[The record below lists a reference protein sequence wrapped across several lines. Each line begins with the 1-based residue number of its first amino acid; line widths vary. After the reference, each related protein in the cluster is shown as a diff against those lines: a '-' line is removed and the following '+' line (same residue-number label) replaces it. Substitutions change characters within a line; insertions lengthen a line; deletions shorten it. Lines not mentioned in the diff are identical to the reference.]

1 MVALADDKLN
11 VLLSKIAGQDID
23 IADVTA
29 LELFMANLT
38 NLLIGVADIDGEITT
53 DEKQH
58 LQLSLNRLS
67 LLDGKIAQLTKLMIR
82 GIRQQRIY
90 RSLQNFQ
97 TLASPLNKHQR
108 LLLIGLGYEM
118 SAADGSVAVKELA
131 YLQRIAQALEIEAS
145 HIQVFEACLAG
156 RGDPSPKTVQE
167 VAYLLDPVRFHDLD
181 VVFTE
186 AANTLLKFLPISSEF
201 TLSNAPTKVSFKS
214 KSSVK
219 NYTELEKFKQAH
231 SQLNQIYENIYQTAE
246 QCLKKEA
253 ISESVLTN
261 LDEAWKRLQS
271 QKFRIAVVGEFSQGK
286 STFLNALLG
295 EKIQPA
301 RVTPCSGT
309 ITVLRYGDRQRVVC
323 RYKNGQEEEIPV
335 EQYQEKA
342 ALSEDVAHGYEEAAA
357 ALSDNLIEEIIF
369 EHPGLDLCKN
379 GVEIVDSPGLNEHAD
394 RTQITQ
400 NLLKGTDVVL
410 FLASAQKLFPEK
422 ERKFL
427 SDELRKEM
435 RIAKH
440 EAKETVYRTEN
451 EPADNLFVLVN
462 FMDMMEEESERQ
474 SVIKRSNQILLAGN
488 SPILAGEDR
497 IHYISAKFT
506 LKAVLQGK
514 ENEYTHSF
522 RRFVQALERF
532 LTTERGNI
540 ELRNSAISLVDI
552 IDHRLIPELERT
564 RGVQT
569 NEIQIS
575 DLATQSISEGIDQAK
590 KQIRGI
596 KTTTSRLIRIV
607 QGESDQS
614 LRQWSRQTKNR
625 VQSQRVSWSY
635 GNSRD
640 RDAIARH
647 FAALYQSTI
656 ADELDAWTQQTLSPL
671 LQQSL
676 SELDEDIAAAFQ
688 ALELRLRNIDGQ
700 TGSNLSRR
708 SSRSNASIQA
718 DLPEFSELGKA
729 SENWQDKIYG
739 VAAIGQVGAVLVGLG
754 TVLTGGILP
763 SAVAAIGVGS
773 KILGGLFGK
782 DLETIQAEVREQIL
796 QQGNEQFFNSNSTIQ
811 TKIDQRIQEI
821 FNDRKE
827 LVQKQIGEAIDSAK
841 LMLDQYEKT
850 NSTPQAEKQEFIHW
864 IDQTLESLTQQR
876 QATQGFI
883 GDGSSAAHIA
893 ESRTEEEI
901 APSMQVTN
909 TADSQVGRNSTEET
923 ENSLDEQQKTVV
935 PCPQCSQKL
944 RVPTNRG
951 HLHLTC
957 PKCDFNWDW

>member
-58 LQLSLNRLS
+58 LQLSLKRLN
-67 LLDGKIAQLTKLMIR
+67 LLNGQIAKLTKLMIR

-271 QKFRIAVVGEFSQGK
+271 QKFRIAVVGEFSRGK

-309 ITVLRYGDRQRVVC
+309 LTVLKYGDRQRVIC
-323 RYKNGQEEEIPV
+323 RYKDGREEEISV
-335 EQYQEKA
+335 DQYQTKA
-342 ALSEDVAHGYEEAAA
+342 AISKEAAHGKETAAQ
-357 ALSDNLIEEIIF
+357 ALAENEIEEIIF
-369 EHPGLDLCKN
+369 EHPDLELCKN
-379 GVEIVDSPGLNEHAD
+379 GVEIVDSPGLNEHNE
-394 RTQITQ
+394 RTQITYQ
-400 NLLKGTDVVL
+400 LLKGTDAVL
-410 FLASAQKLFPEK
+410 FLAHAQHPLTQWEK
-422 ERKFL
+422 YFL
-427 SDELRKEM
+427 AEELQKQM
-435 RIAKH
+435 RYAQ
-440 EAKETVYRTEN
+440 N
-451 EPADNLFVLVN
+451 ESGGKTDTKKDKPADNLFVLIN
-462 FMDMMEEESERQ
+462 FIDLLDEESDRQDIQERFNHFLIGEQ
-474 SVIKRSNQILLAGN
+474 PVLT
-488 SPILAGEDR
+488 GEDR
-497 IHYISAKFT
+497 IHYVSAKST
-506 LKAVLQGK
+506 LKAVLEGK
-514 ENEYTHSF
+514 EDEHTRSF
-522 RRFVQALERF
+522 RQFVQTLERF
-532 LTTERGNI
+532 LTTERGNLK
-540 ELRNSAISLVDI
+540 LRNSAISLVDI

-590 KQIRGI
+590 KKIRGI
-596 KTTTSRLIRIV
+596 KITTSRLIRIV
-607 QGESDQS
+607 QSEADQS

-625 VQSQRVSWSY
+625 VQSQSVSWSY

-647 FAALYQSTI
+647 FTALYQSTI

-676 SELDEDIAAAFQ
+676 SELDENIAAAFQ
-688 ALELRLRNIDGQ
+688 ALELWLRNIDGQ

-729 SENWQDKIYG
+729 SENWQDTIYG

-782 DLETIQAEVREQIL
+782 DPETIQAEVREQIL

-841 LMLDQYEKT
+841 LMLDQHEKT

-901 APSMQVTN
+901 APSMKVAN
-909 TADSQVGRNSTEET
+909 TADPQVGRDSTEET

>member
-58 LQLSLNRLS
+58 LQLSLKRLN
-67 LLDGKIAQLTKLMIR
+67 LLNGQIAKLTKLMIR

-271 QKFRIAVVGEFSQGK
+271 QKFRIAVVGEFSRGK

-309 ITVLRYGDRQRVVC
+309 LTVLKYGDRQRVIC
-323 RYKNGQEEEIPV
+323 RYKDGREEEISV
-335 EQYQEKA
+335 DQYQTKA
-342 ALSEDVAHGYEEAAA
+342 AISKEAAHGKETAAQ
-357 ALSDNLIEEIIF
+357 ALAENEIEEIIF
-369 EHPGLDLCKN
+369 EHPDLELCKN
-379 GVEIVDSPGLNEHAD
+379 GVEIVDSPGLNEHNE
-394 RTQITQ
+394 RTQITYQ
-400 NLLKGTDVVL
+400 LLKGTDAVL
-410 FLASAQKLFPEK
+410 FLAHAQHPLTQWEK
-422 ERKFL
+422 YFL
-427 SDELRKEM
+427 AEELQKQM
-435 RIAKH
+435 RYAQ
-440 EAKETVYRTEN
+440 N
-451 EPADNLFVLVN
+451 ESGGKTDTKKDKPADNLFVLIN
-462 FMDMMEEESERQ
+462 FIDLLDEESDRQDIQERFNHFLIGEQ
-474 SVIKRSNQILLAGN
+474 PVLT
-488 SPILAGEDR
+488 GEDR
-497 IHYISAKFT
+497 IHYVSAKST
-506 LKAVLQGK
+506 LKAVLEGK
-514 ENEYTHSF
+514 EDEHTRSF
-522 RRFVQALERF
+522 RQFVQTLERF
-532 LTTERGNI
+532 LTTERGNLK
-540 ELRNSAISLVDI
+540 LRNSAISLVDI

-590 KQIRGI
+590 KKIRGI
-596 KTTTSRLIRIV
+596 KITTSRLIRIV
-607 QGESDQS
+607 QSEADQS

-625 VQSQRVSWSY
+625 VQSQSVSWSY

-647 FAALYQSTI
+647 FTALYQSTI

-688 ALELRLRNIDGQ
+688 ALELWLRNIDGQ

-729 SENWQDKIYG
+729 SENWQDTIYG

-782 DLETIQAEVREQIL
+782 DPETIQAEVREQIL

-841 LMLDQYEKT
+841 LMLDQHEKT

-901 APSMQVTN
+901 APSMKVAN
-909 TADSQVGRNSTEET
+909 TADPQVGRDSTEET